1 MRRGG
6 FYSAREYDVGVLAAR
21 PGEVLE
27 LGRSCVDADYRT
39 RQVIELL
46 WRGIAA
52 YIFRNGID
60 VMFGCASLHGTEI
73 ERLKLPLSYLYHH
86 HLAPPALRPRA
97 VAGRYVDM
105 NLLPPAPVDTRGAL
119 LQQSRRASCRES
131 VCQ

>member
-73 ERLKLPLSYLYHH
+73 ARLKLPLSYLYHH
-86 HLAPPALRPRA
+86 PLAPPRSDERR
-97 VAGRYVDM
+97 VGKEWVSTCRSSS
-105 NLLPPAPVDTRGAL
+105 AP
-119 LQQSRRASCRES
+119 
-131 VCQ
+131 